1 MALWS
6 MMLAYAQ
13 LGQVVRVF
21 CEVLILSGASYR
33 TRFVFS
39 VWLVDLSGSTQIL
52 VSAPVVEGE
61 KIYIIFPCTLPF
73 FFASL
78 FSNSSSLRGKLV
90 LKRVVLALC
99 SSSRP
104 EGLESL
110 CFRQE

>member
-1 MALWS
+1 MLALWS

-33 TRFVFS
+33 TRFVFF
-39 VWLVDLSGSTQIL
+39 VWLVDPSGSTQIL

-73 FFASL
+73 LQVYLPILHSFVENWFEEGCLGSL
-78 FSNSSSLRGKLV
+78 LLVPPRGAGVSL
-90 LKRVVLALC
+90 
-99 SSSRP
+99 
-104 EGLESL
+104 
-110 CFRQE
+110 FRQE